1 MSAPQRIAKYLS
13 ASGVASRRK
22 AEEWILQGRISVN
35 GQILNTPAFLVD
47 AEKDVILLDGKKV
60 AAPPEEK
67 TCILLNKPAGY
78 TCTATDRHAAHTIY
92 ELLPEEFRTLRYVG
106 RLDRET
112 EGLLLLTNDG
122 DLIQKLTHPS
132 NQVPKVYMVLCKG
145 RFTSEIQRLML
156 RGIHDAGDFLKPD
169 DVRVLSAKPEES
181 LLKITLKEG
190 KKRELRRLCDAV
202 GLPVRKLARVQQA
215 SLSLGDLPQ
224 GEWRKLSQQEYQS
237 LKSAAD
243 NPPPTKESNNGRN
256 HRTNHQGTPGRKAF
270 SGHRPKFH

>member
-1 MSAPQRIAKYLS
+1 MTAPQRIAKFLS
-13 ASGVASRRK
+13 AAGVASRRK
-22 AEEWILQGRISVN
+22 AEDWILQGRISVN
-35 GQILNTPAFLVD
+35 GQILATPAFLVD
-47 AEKDVILLDGKKV
+47 AEKDVVLLDGKRV

-78 TCTATDRHAAHTIY
+78 TCTATDRHASHTIY

-132 NQVPKVYMVLCKG
+132 NQAPKVYMVLCKG
-145 RFTSEIQRLML
+145 RITSEIQRQML

-169 DVRVLSAKPEES
+169 SLRILSAKPDES
-181 LLKITLKEG
+181 LMRITLKEG

-202 GLPVRKLARVQQA
+202 GLPVRRLARIQQA
-215 SLSLGDLPQ
+215 SISIGELPQ
-224 GEWRKLSQQEYQS
+224 GKWRKLSPEEYLS
-237 LKSAAD
+237 LKAAAE
-243 NPPPTKESNNGRN
+243 PPKTTKEQSNGRY
-256 HRTNHQGTPGRKAF
+256 HRTNHQGTSGRKAF
-270 SGHRPKFH
+270 PGHRSQFH